1 MLSLQLS
8 GSGPDVGSPRHLGRR
23 RCPAPYVP
31 DLFSFFLFFSFQI
44 FISACYAPTHPPT
57 PARQINKP
65 LSNLLITHCKINS
78 LLASCC
84 CGLTAARSCSSD
96 PLCCRAVYVHAGVA
110 VSVAV
115 CPWQCR
121 VQASCSHRFNHTS
134 YICDFLENCCS
145 RLTGSVC
152 KRTAANMSHR
162 HCNNLTAA
170 SAGGRRNCRARL
182 SASAVSLFY
191 CSRV

>member
-1 MLSLQLS
+1 MSAQTHSFSDDQLIDYGLLMCSLCSYLGLGLMS
-8 GSGPDVGSPRHLGRR
+8 ARLAILGGVGAPPRTYLT
-23 RCPAPYVP
+23 C
-31 DLFSFFLFFSFQI
+31 FSFSCFSVFRFSSQ
-44 FISACYAPTHPPT
+44 PVVPPPT

-115 CPWQCR
+115 
-121 VQASCSHRFNHTS
+121 SHSGVLLGPF
-134 YICDFLENCCS
+134 
-145 RLTGSVC
+145 
-152 KRTAANMSHR
+152 
-162 HCNNLTAA
+162 
-170 SAGGRRNCRARL
+170 
-182 SASAVSLFY
+182 
-191 CSRV
+191 